1 NMDDSPHR
9 KSRRLQGK
17 LNQGKKAVFYQKLQ
31 AMPSEEKN
39 STTRVKRRLSII
51 PSKSAR
57 SHLWHTGLLKDFF
70 SSVKQGYQSGLSD
83 YQLERLKNIQQNKA
97 FLSSLKLT
105 EFAESLRPKSRPQ
118 KRTKTRVLPVRKSLR
133 LQKMDPLTP
142 VSFET
147 TLTTIKVGVANNVK
161 PSGPIP
167 LDPINL
173 GEQNK
178 LPEDL
183 VHTWKDVSFNKSNNI
198 SSISHMYQRMLQKL
212 SINDNLVMKVGANWG
227 DAGVICFAP
236 HSHAINSMAFSPH
249 QCNLITVSNDGFA
262 RSMDL
267 EKAVFDEVSS
277 WAGDVAVVD
286 RRAGKSC
293 ETVHCMMTHPIRS
306 VHVHPEQKHYF
317 VVAEGSF
324 VNIYDL
330 RNLKRT
336 KCQSISELHGHA
348 LSVSSAF
355 FSPLT
360 GNRVV
365 TTCRDNRIRIFD
377 TSKMDGLSPMLNSV
391 ERNIQKGWR
400 LSAVWDPKHQE
411 CFVFGNP
418 GKTPRIEVYH
428 ESGRI
433 LHSLQNKEH
442 LTTVCSIAA
451 FHPSRNILLGGNSS
465 GKLHIFTD

>member
-1 NMDDSPHR
+1 
-9 KSRRLQGK
+9 
-17 LNQGKKAVFYQKLQ
+17 
-31 AMPSEEKN
+31 
-39 STTRVKRRLSII
+39 
-51 PSKSAR
+51 
-57 SHLWHTGLLKDFF
+57 
-70 SSVKQGYQSGLSD
+70 
-83 YQLERLKNIQQNKA
+83 
-97 FLSSLKLT
+97 
-105 EFAESLRPKSRPQ
+105 
-118 KRTKTRVLPVRKSLR
+118 
-133 LQKMDPLTP
+133 MDPLTP

-147 TLTTIKVGVANNVK
+147 TLTTIKANNVK

-183 VHTWKDVSFNKSNNI
+183 VHTWKDVSENATKVI
-198 SSISHMYQRMLQKL
+198 HQRQPCNE
-212 SINDNLVMKVGANWG
+212 SCETGANWG

-267 EKAVFDEVSS
+267 EKAVFDE
-277 WAGDVAVVD
+277 
-286 RRAGKSC
+286 SC